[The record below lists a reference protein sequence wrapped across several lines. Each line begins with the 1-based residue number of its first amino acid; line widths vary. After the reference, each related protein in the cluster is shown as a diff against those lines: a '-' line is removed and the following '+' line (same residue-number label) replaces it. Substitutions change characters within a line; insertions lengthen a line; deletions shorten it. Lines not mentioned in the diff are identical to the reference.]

1 MAAAGAATMRYQQI
15 CLLASGGMA
24 ELYLAR
30 STGPGGFERL
40 VVVKRLQ
47 AQLATSPE
55 LVQMLL
61 DEARIAATLQHGNII
76 QVHDVTLEGGSV
88 SIVMEHLHGQDARA
102 LMKRARGRLPGGL
115 LPIDQAI
122 AIALGTCAGLH
133 HAHER
138 VDTGGRP
145 LDIVHRDV
153 SPENVVVTYDGGV
166 KLVDFGIARARSRM
180 AGHTEHGIAKGKPGY
195 MAPEQILCRPVDRR
209 ADVYAAAVLLYEMTC
224 GRLPHEGDS
233 DHERSVRTVDRDPA
247 RPRAL
252 LASYPAELEAIVMRG
267 LERDPERRF
276 ASALEM
282 QRALEGFARA
292 RRLDLSS
299 FGLAQLMERLCSD
312 KLDAWRTAQRE
323 GRSLADHVA
332 AMRTAT
338 GQLVP
343 PERPPLAAATPPPAV
358 EMVPPAVETPLPR
371 RVTGRRRGVVI
382 GAGLLAAATGGII
395 WWWQAQSGTAPA
407 SAMPEVHEV
416 EADSPAPVS
425 AEVPPPPAAAAPEPE
440 PEPARK
446 RAAARAADAP
456 PATRESPRRSSARR
470 AIPSKLKPPAA
481 SAPAAPADDDKLD
494 PPGTDRPADPDAFLP
509 Y

>member
-24 ELYLAR
+24 ELHLAR

-40 VVVKRLQ
+40 VVVKRLR
-47 AQLATSPE
+47 AQLATSPD

-61 DEARIAATLQHGNII
+61 DEARIAATLQHGNIV

-102 LMKRARGRLPGGL
+102 LMKRARARLPGGL
-115 LPIDQAI
+115 LPLDQAI

-138 VDTGGRP
+138 MDAGGRP

-233 DHERSVRTVDRDPA
+233 DHERSVGTVDRDPA
-247 RPRAL
+247 PPRAL
-252 LASYPAELEAIVMRG
+252 VASYPAELEAIVMRG
-267 LERDPERRF
+267 LDREPERRF

-292 RRLDLSS
+292 RKLDLSS

-312 KLDAWRTAQRE
+312 KLDAWRTAQQE
-323 GRSLADHVA
+323 GRSLAEHVA

-343 PERPPLAAATPPPAV
+343 PETPPPVAETPPLA
-358 EMVPPAVETPLPR
+358 VETAPLR
-371 RVTGRRRGVVI
+371 RGPGRRRVLI
-382 GAGLLAAATGGII
+382 GAGLVVAAAAGLIG
-395 WWWQAQSGTAPA
+395 WWQGQSGTAPA
-407 SAMPEVHEV
+407 SAMPEVHEAK
-416 EADSPAPVS
+416 ADSPPPATV
-425 AEVPPPPAAAAPEPE
+425 ETGPPPPVEPE
-440 PEPARK
+440 PVPAP
-446 RAAARAADAP
+446 AADP
-456 PATRESPRRSSARR
+456 PPVARESRRKPSARRSSAR
-470 AIPSKLKPPAA
+470 AKSPAA
-481 SAPAAPADDDKLD
+481 SAPAAPGDDDKLD